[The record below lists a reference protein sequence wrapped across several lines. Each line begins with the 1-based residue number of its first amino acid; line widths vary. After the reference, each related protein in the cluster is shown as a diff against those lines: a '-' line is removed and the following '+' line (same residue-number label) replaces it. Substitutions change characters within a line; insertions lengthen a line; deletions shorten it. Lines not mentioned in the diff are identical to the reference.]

1 MSQRPRSFVEAVCF
15 IQPWYVL
22 LAGMLPGFLL
32 IFGSM
37 AVHAGLVTAWPPHAP
52 VARQVGYLHA
62 LNWSLCY
69 ALLFPVLLYLMA
81 STIGGLA
88 KALSRL
94 HDCNMVRTPDLKPA
108 AARSLIEKWLS
119 GNSIRKKAMIVFAIA
134 TPVCIAF
141 IEWFLNNFWRLVHPL
156 RYYHPPPLQFSD
168 YDWGLTGIMQQWS
181 MGGNLANAAFDLT
194 AFMMEAFLL
203 SSLLAFFVSVLDL
216 GRVIPTGQIND
227 EFVLLPYLEG
237 RDKRFGFEVF
247 EPALEN
253 LLAAALVA
261 YLICFLIRL
270 QGAYMASDAA
280 SSLADFVTKDF
291 SDGVLQASAG
301 AKKANLGKVFLNLV
315 NLHDQQVRGMLAWL
329 MSVFLAIFSM
339 VAVVWTV
346 RAAALSA
353 RTNAREA
360 IHDGRLS
367 LTPEVAAKA
376 NQRLDKM
383 SVWPLGYL
391 RLDVLWFWIAIAVG
405 TLMFYRVGLFVAGMV
420 TFFLFAKL
428 FYRLVKP
435 DRSSS
440 ARTGIE
446 PQGDD
451 GSPDGD

>member
-1 MSQRPRSFVEAVCF
+1 MSQRPRSFVEAVCS

-32 IFGSM
+32 IFGSI

-88 KALSRL
+88 KALNRL
-94 HDCNMVRTPDLKPA
+94 HDCNMVRSQDLQPA
-108 AARSLIEKWLS
+108 AAKSLIEKWLT
-119 GNSIRKKAMIVFAIA
+119 GNGIRKAAMIVFAIA
-134 TPVCIAF
+134 TPACIAF

-156 RYYHPPPLQFSD
+156 RYHHPPPLQFSD
-168 YDWGLTGIMQQWS
+168 YDWGLTGIMQGWS
-181 MGGNLANAAFDLT
+181 MGGNLANAAFDFA
-194 AFMMEAFLL
+194 AFTMEALLL
-203 SSLLAFFVSVLDL
+203 SSLLAFFVAVLDL
-216 GRVIPTGQIND
+216 GRVVPTGQIND
-227 EFVLLPYLEG
+227 EFVLLPDLES
-237 RDKRFGFEVF
+237 RDPRLGFEVF

-261 YLICFLIRL
+261 YLMCFLIRL
-270 QGAYMASDAA
+270 QGAYMASDTA
-280 SSLADFVTKDF
+280 SSLADFITKDF
-291 SDGVLQASAG
+291 SDGVLQAAAG
-301 AKKANLGKVFLNLV
+301 GKKANLGQVFLNLV

-360 IHDGRLS
+360 IHDDRLRLS
-367 LTPEVAAKA
+367 PAEAAKA

-383 SVWPLGYL
+383 AVWPLGYL
-391 RLDVLWFWIAIAVG
+391 RLDVLGFWIAIAVG
-405 TLMFYRVGLFVAGMV
+405 TLLLYRVGLFVAGMV
-420 TFFLFAKL
+420 AFFLFAKL

-440 ARTGIE
+440 ARTRTE
-446 PQGDD
+446 PQVDD
-451 GSPDGD
+451 GSSDGD

>member
-1 MSQRPRSFVEAVCF
+1 MSRRPRSFVEAVCF

-22 LAGMLPGFLL
+22 LAGILPGFLL

-81 STIGGLA
+81 SAIGGLA
-88 KALSRL
+88 KALGRL

-108 AARSLIEKWLS
+108 VARSLIEKWLS
-119 GNSIRKKAMIVFAIA
+119 GNVIRKTAMIVFAIA
-134 TPVCIAF
+134 TPACIAF
-141 IEWFLNNFWRLVHPL
+141 IEWFTNNFWRLVHPQ

-168 YDWGLTGIMQQWS
+168 YDWGLTGIMQHWS
-181 MGGNLANAAFDLT
+181 MGGNLANAAFDLA
-194 AFMMEAFLL
+194 AFTMEGLLL

-227 EFVLLPYLEG
+227 EFILLPDLDG
-237 RDKRFGFEVF
+237 RDERLGFEVF

-261 YLICFLIRL
+261 YLICFLVRL
-270 QGAYMASDAA
+270 QGAYMASNVA
-280 SSLADFVTKDF
+280 SSLADFITKDF
-291 SDGVLQASAG
+291 NNGVLQAAAG
-301 AKKANLGKVFLNLV
+301 AKNVNLGQVLLNLV

-360 IHDGRLS
+360 IHDGRLG
-367 LTPEVAAKA
+367 LTPAVAAAA
-376 NQRLDKM
+376 NKRLDKM
-383 SVWPLGYL
+383 AVWPLGYL
-391 RLDVLWFWIAIAVG
+391 RLDVLGFWIAIAVG

-440 ARTGIE
+440 ARTETDAPSGN
-446 PQGDD
+446 
-451 GSPDGD
+451 GSSNVD